1 MNRLDSKKLVTGAS
15 GFCLLIASAIG
26 WFSGPEKL
34 SQLFYMLSIGLG
46 GYFVA
51 LGAVKGLI
59 KQRFLNIDFLVM
71 IAACGALYIN
81 QLGEAAAVL
90 FFFSLAEA
98 FEAFGV
104 SHSKKALE
112 ALLEKSPQVAT
123 LKNGEK
129 VPIET
134 VALESVILIRSG
146 ELIPLDGT
154 VQSGSSS
161 VDESTIT
168 GEPMPKEKEV
178 GHTVFAGTL
187 NLNGA
192 LEVVVTK
199 ESKDSTFSKIASMVE
214 EAQKSKAPIQK
225 FIDQFAKFYT
235 PSIVA
240 LAILITLVP
249 PLIIGGTFTSWL
261 YRALVLLVIACPCA
275 LVISTPIAIAS
286 AIGAASHQG
295 ILLKGGHCLDLLS
308 KIKVI
313 AFDKTRTLTL
323 GQPQISDVVLV
334 QGFTEEELLIE
345 AAGVEK
351 FSTHPL
357 SASIINYAKQKGTTA
372 HDMENYKNNPG
383 KGGEATCLTCNE
395 DCKVGSLAFL
405 KATMTIPHDVL
416 EKAEALEK
424 QGKTIVVVS
433 KANAVMGILGI
444 SDVVRSEAK
453 KTIQV
458 LNQLHIQTVMMS
470 GDNTYS
476 SNFVAKNLLIKEV
489 YASLLPNEKA
499 VKIEEL
505 KNKFGTVAMVGDGIN
520 DAPSL
525 AAATLG
531 IAMGIEGSD
540 MAIET
545 ADITLMNSNLLNIPG
560 AILLGKKT
568 MGIIKANIVFS
579 LSVKGV
585 FLLLAILGVSSLSIA
600 IVADSGIAILV
611 ILNSLRLFYFKPIPY
626 SGRL

>member
-1 MNRLDSKKLVTGAS
+1 MNKVDVSKIFTAAS
-15 GFCLLIASAIG
+15 GLCFLIASFMTGLGEPEKTSLIFYSLAIG
-26 WFSGPEKL
+26 F
-34 SQLFYMLSIGLG
+34 G

-71 IAACGALYIN
+71 IAAVGALYIH
-81 QLGEAAAVL
+81 QIAEAAAVI

-112 ALLEKSPQVAT
+112 SLLNQSPQVAT
-123 LKNGEK
+123 LKNAK
-129 VPIET
+129 IVPID
-134 VALESVILIRSG
+134 SVEIGAVIMIRPG

-168 GEPMPKEKEV
+168 GESMPQEKAASSQ
-178 GHTVFAGTL
+178 VFAGTL
-187 NLNGA
+187 NHYGA

-199 ESKDSTFSKIASMVE
+199 ESKDSTFSKIAALVE
-214 EAQKSKAPIQK
+214 EAQKSRAPVQA
-225 FIDQFAKFYT
+225 FIDQFAKYYT
-235 PSIVA
+235 PSIVGLA
-240 LAILITLVP
+240 LLITFVP
-249 PLIIGGTFTSWL
+249 PLVLGGTFTSWL

-286 AIGAASHQG
+286 AIGAASRQG

-308 KIKVI
+308 KLKVI
-313 AFDKTRTLTL
+313 SFDKTRTLTL

-334 QGFTEEELLIE
+334 SGFTEEELLIE

-357 SASIINYAKQKGTTA
+357 SASIINYAKQKGVIA

-395 DCKVGSLAFL
+395 GYKVGSLAFL
-405 KATMTIPHDVL
+405 KTTLTIPNDVL

-424 QGKTIVVVS
+424 QGKTIIVVS

-476 SNFVAKNLLIKEV
+476 ANFVAKNLLIKEV

-531 IAMGIEGSD
+531 IAMGIDGSD

-611 ILNSLRLFYFKPIPY
+611 ILNSLRLFYFKPMSY